1 MKTKP
6 NDPCPCLSGKKF
18 KKCCRGW
25 IMKDIEKEA
34 PEIFRKHQIT
44 AKAMLN
50 QFAENY
56 TKICDWP
63 VLLTNNTHIKTVYD
77 VAAYMPVA
85 IHPIHYIHGL
95 ATTYA
100 VHKPGPYPPY
110 DPKFKQFKLTENEV
124 EVEGVDVSVSSNRN
138 IDEPHLG
145 HLIPYSQYDGNVMR
159 YHAGMY
165 AVIYI
170 STRRIAHGELIKYG
184 PRDAYAAAKF
194 ASNPFHE
201 HFKTHVTEIVDR
213 FKILQRM
220 SETFSDVEKTQ
231 FGKYAK
237 ALQQL
242 ENAKKEHGVEMQ
254 KKN

>member
-1 MKTKP
+1 
-6 NDPCPCLSGKKF
+6 
-18 KKCCRGW
+18 
-25 IMKDIEKEA
+25 MKDIEKEA

-56 TKICDWP
+56 TKICEWP
-63 VLLTNNTHIKTVYD
+63 VLMTNNTHIKTVYD

-110 DPKFKQFKLTENEV
+110 DPKFKQFKLTENKV
-124 EVEGVDVSVSSNRN
+124 EVEGVDVSVSSNPN

-159 YHAGMY
+159 YHVGMY

-170 STRRIAHGELIKYG
+170 STRYIVHGELIKCG
-184 PRDAYAAAKF
+184 PHYAYTVANF
-194 ASNPFHE
+194 ASNPFHAK
-201 HFKTHVTEIVDR
+201 FKEHVTEVIGR
-213 FKILQRM
+213 FK
-220 SETFSDVEKTQ
+220 V
-231 FGKYAK
+231 
-237 ALQQL
+237 LQQMADTLSNVDKAKLGRYAESSQKL
-242 ENAKKEHGVEMQ
+242 ENAKKEMQEMQ